1 MKNHII
7 VSLLFLLI
15 GCSKDLDTLEKRGD
29 IYYEINS
36 EEPFSGLI
44 INKYES
50 GQKHTKGYLTN
61 GREDG
66 YWTWWYEGSPKNHI
80 RLYLDNILDNLPYL
94 FYDSWENYGQKRKV
108 VDYLD
113 GTKDGLSTEWYENG
127 QKKSEGKF
135 EDDKKDDLWKDYYEN
150 GQLQEEGHYKEGKL
164 EGLWRRYF
172 DNGILSIKGNY
183 KDDKQ
188 EGFWKSYYDNGQ
200 LYLDR
205 IYKDGKLEGLW
216 KSYYDNGQLKYEW
229 NYKEGELISQKCW
242 DEEGNEKECD

>member
-7 VSLLFLLI
+7 ISLLFLLI

-127 QKKSEGKF
+127 QKKEEGTYKDGK
-135 EDDKKDDLWKDYYEN
+135 EDGLWTGWYDNGQKEIEGTFKDGKPDGLSTLWYEN
-150 GQLQEEGHYKEGKL
+150 GQK
-164 EGLWRRYF
+164 
-172 DNGILSIKGNY
+172 
-183 KDDKQ
+183 KQ
-188 EGFWKSYYDNGQ
+188 EGTENEWTYWNE
-200 LYLDR
+200 
-205 IYKDGKLEGLW
+205 DG
-216 KSYYDNGQLKYEW
+216 SLKE
-229 NYKEGELISQKCW
+229 
-242 DEEGNEKECD
+242 

>member
-1 MKNHII
+1 MKKLYPLLFVLFLI
-7 VSLLFLLI
+7 VS
-15 GCSKDLDTLEKRGD
+15 CSTELDTLQKRGD
-29 IYYEINS
+29 TYYEINS

-66 YWTWWYEGSPKNHI
+66 IWTWWYEGSPKNHI

-127 QKKSEGKF
+127 QKKEEGTYKDGK
-135 EDDKKDDLWKDYYEN
+135 EDGLWTGWYNNGQKELEGTFKDGKPDGLSTLWYEN
-150 GQLQEEGHYKEGKL
+150 GQK
-164 EGLWRRYF
+164 R
-172 DNGILSIKGNY
+172 
-183 KDDKQ
+183 Q
-188 EGFWKSYYDNGQ
+188 EGTENEWTYWNE
-200 LYLDR
+200 
-205 IYKDGKLEGLW
+205 DG
-216 KSYYDNGQLKYEW
+216 SLKE
-229 NYKEGELISQKCW
+229 
-242 DEEGNEKECD
+242 

>member
-1 MKNHII
+1 MKNPII
-7 VSLLFLLI
+7 ISLLFLLI

-127 QKKSEGKF
+127 QKKEEGTYKDGK
-135 EDDKKDDLWKDYYEN
+135 EDGLWTGWYDNGQKEIEGTFKDGKPDGLSTLWYEN
-150 GQLQEEGHYKEGKL
+150 GQK
-164 EGLWRRYF
+164 R
-172 DNGILSIKGNY
+172 
-183 KDDKQ
+183 Q
-188 EGFWKSYYDNGQ
+188 EGTENEWTYWNE
-200 LYLDR
+200 
-205 IYKDGKLEGLW
+205 DGSVRK
-216 KSYYDNGQLKYEW
+216 
-229 NYKEGELISQKCW
+229 
-242 DEEGNEKECD
+242 

>member
-1 MKNHII
+1 MKKLYPTLII
-7 VSLLFLLI
+7 SLLFLLI
-15 GCSKDLDTLEKRGD
+15 GCSTELDTLQKRD
-29 IYYEINS
+29 DTYYEIIS

-127 QKKSEGKF
+127 QR
-135 EDDKKDDLWKDYYEN
+135 
-150 GQLQEEGHYKEGKL
+150 KL
-164 EGLWRRYF
+164 EGT
-172 DNGILSIKGNY
+172 Y
-183 KDDKQ
+183 KDGERDGLWTWWYEDGQKRS
-188 EGFWKSYYDNGQ
+188 EGP
-200 LYLDR
+200 
-205 IYKDGKLEGLW
+205 YKDGKPDGLHVQWYENRKKRGEGTF
-216 KSYYDNGQLKYEW
+216 KDGKI
-229 NYKEGELISQKCW
+229 ISQKEW
-242 DEEGNEKECD
+242 NEDGSVKE

>member
-1 MKNHII
+1 MKNQII
-7 VSLLFLLI
+7 ISLLFLLI

-127 QKKSEGKF
+127 Q
-135 EDDKKDDLWKDYYEN
+135 
-150 GQLQEEGHYKEGKL
+150 LQEEGHYKEGKL

-183 KDDKQ
+183 KNDKQ

>member
-1 MKNHII
+1 LNAQHQPPPPWVFLFVEGWVDLGMKKLYPLLSVLFLI
-7 VSLLFLLI
+7 VS
-15 GCSKDLDTLEKRGD
+15 CSTELDTLQKRGD
-29 IYYEINS
+29 TYYEINS

-127 QKKSEGKF
+127 QKKEEGTYKDGK
-135 EDDKKDDLWKDYYEN
+135 EDGLWTGWYNNGQKEIEGAFKDGKPDGLSTLWYEN
-150 GQLQEEGHYKEGKL
+150 GQK
-164 EGLWRRYF
+164 R
-172 DNGILSIKGNY
+172 
-183 KDDKQ
+183 Q
-188 EGFWKSYYDNGQ
+188 EGTENEWTYWNE
-200 LYLDR
+200 
-205 IYKDGKLEGLW
+205 DG
-216 KSYYDNGQLKYEW
+216 SLKE
-229 NYKEGELISQKCW
+229 
-242 DEEGNEKECD
+242 

>member
-1 MKNHII
+1 MKNQII
-7 VSLLFLLI
+7 ISLLFLLI

-113 GTKDGLSTEWYENG
+113 GTKYGLSTEW
-127 QKKSEGKF
+127 
-135 EDDKKDDLWKDYYEN
+135 YEN

>member
-127 QKKSEGKF
+127 Q
-135 EDDKKDDLWKDYYEN
+135 
-150 GQLQEEGHYKEGKL
+150 LQEEGHYKEGKL

>member
-1 MKNHII
+1 MKKLYPTLII
-7 VSLLFLLI
+7 SLLFILV
-15 GCSKDLDTLEKRGD
+15 GCSTDFTTLQKRGD
-29 IYYEINS
+29 TYYQINS

-127 QKKSEGKF
+127 QKKEEGTYKDGK
-135 EDDKKDDLWKDYYEN
+135 EDGLWTGWYDNGQKEIEGTFKDGKPDGLSTLWYEN
-150 GQLQEEGHYKEGKL
+150 GQK
-164 EGLWRRYF
+164 R
-172 DNGILSIKGNY
+172 
-183 KDDKQ
+183 Q
-188 EGFWKSYYDNGQ
+188 EGTENEWTYWNE
-200 LYLDR
+200 
-205 IYKDGKLEGLW
+205 DG
-216 KSYYDNGQLKYEW
+216 SLKE
-229 NYKEGELISQKCW
+229 
-242 DEEGNEKECD
+242 

>member
-1 MKNHII
+1 MRKLYPLLSVLFLI
-7 VSLLFLLI
+7 VS
-15 GCSKDLDTLEKRGD
+15 CSTELDTLQKRGD
-29 IYYEINS
+29 TYYEINS

-127 QKKSEGKF
+127 QKKEEGTYKDGK
-135 EDDKKDDLWKDYYEN
+135 EDGLWTGWYDNGQKEIEGTFKDGKPDGLSTLWYEN
-150 GQLQEEGHYKEGKL
+150 GQK
-164 EGLWRRYF
+164 R
-172 DNGILSIKGNY
+172 
-183 KDDKQ
+183 Q
-188 EGFWKSYYDNGQ
+188 EGTENEWTYWNEDGSLKESYSHPSKFHQ
-200 LYLDR
+200 TVSVHFHT
-205 IYKDGKLEGLW
+205 IQ
-216 KSYYDNGQLKYEW
+216 S
-229 NYKEGELISQKCW
+229 LIHLVSHP
-242 DEEGNEKECD
+242 

>member
-1 MKNHII
+1 MKKLYPTLII
-7 VSLLFLLI
+7 SLLFLLV
-15 GCSKDLDTLEKRGD
+15 GCSTDFTTLQKRGD
-29 IYYEINS
+29 TYYEINS

-127 QKKSEGKF
+127 QKKEEGTYKDGK
-135 EDDKKDDLWKDYYEN
+135 EDGLWTGWYDNGQKEIEGTFKDGKPDGLSTLWYEN
-150 GQLQEEGHYKEGKL
+150 GQK
-164 EGLWRRYF
+164 R
-172 DNGILSIKGNY
+172 
-183 KDDKQ
+183 Q
-188 EGFWKSYYDNGQ
+188 EGTENEWTYWNE
-200 LYLDR
+200 
-205 IYKDGKLEGLW
+205 DG
-216 KSYYDNGQLKYEW
+216 SLKE
-229 NYKEGELISQKCW
+229 
-242 DEEGNEKECD
+242 

>member
-7 VSLLFLLI
+7 ISLLFLLI

-127 QKKSEGKF
+127 QKKEEGTYKDGK
-135 EDDKKDDLWKDYYEN
+135 EDGLWTGWYDNGQKEIEGTFKDGKPDGLSTLWYEN
-150 GQLQEEGHYKEGKL
+150 GQK
-164 EGLWRRYF
+164 R
-172 DNGILSIKGNY
+172 
-183 KDDKQ
+183 Q
-188 EGFWKSYYDNGQ
+188 EGTENEWTYWNE
-200 LYLDR
+200 
-205 IYKDGKLEGLW
+205 DG
-216 KSYYDNGQLKYEW
+216 SV
-229 NYKEGELISQKCW
+229 KE
-242 DEEGNEKECD
+242 

>member
-1 MKNHII
+1 MKNQII
-7 VSLLFLLI
+7 ISLLFLLI

-127 QKKSEGKF
+127 Q
-135 EDDKKDDLWKDYYEN
+135 
-150 GQLQEEGHYKEGKL
+150 LQEEGHYKEGKL

>member
-113 GTKDGLSTEWYENG
+113 GILDGLYTEWYENG
-127 QKKSEGKF
+127 QKSYEGTF
-135 EDDKKDDLWKDYYEN
+135 KDGKLDGLQTGWYEN
-150 GQLQEEGHYKEGKL
+150 GQKGK
-164 EGLWRRYF
+164 
-172 DNGILSIKGNY
+172 DVT
-183 KDDKQ
+183 
-188 EGFWKSYYDNGQ
+188 
-200 LYLDR
+200 
-205 IYKDGKLEGLW
+205 YKDGILISSK
-216 KSYYDNGQLKYEW
+216 EW
-229 NYKEGELISQKCW
+229 NEDGSVRKEPFDWENKVFKKFT
-242 DEEGNEKECD
+242 E

>member
-127 QKKSEGKF
+127 Q
-135 EDDKKDDLWKDYYEN
+135 
-150 GQLQEEGHYKEGKL
+150 LQEEGHYKEGKL

-216 KSYYDNGQLKYEW
+216 KSYYDNGQLKYDW

-242 DEEGNEKECD
+242 DEDGNEKECD

>member
-1 MKNHII
+1 MKKLYP
-7 VSLLFLLI
+7 LLSVLFLI
-15 GCSKDLDTLEKRGD
+15 GCSKDLDNLEKRGD

-127 QKKSEGKF
+127 QKKEEGTYKDGK
-135 EDDKKDDLWKDYYEN
+135 EDGLWTGWYDNGQKEIEGTFKDGKPDGLSTLWYEN
-150 GQLQEEGHYKEGKL
+150 GQK
-164 EGLWRRYF
+164 R
-172 DNGILSIKGNY
+172 
-183 KDDKQ
+183 Q
-188 EGFWKSYYDNGQ
+188 EGTENEWTYWNE
-200 LYLDR
+200 
-205 IYKDGKLEGLW
+205 DG
-216 KSYYDNGQLKYEW
+216 SLKE
-229 NYKEGELISQKCW
+229 
-242 DEEGNEKECD
+242 

>member
-7 VSLLFLLI
+7 ISLLFLLI

-127 QKKSEGKF
+127 Q
-135 EDDKKDDLWKDYYEN
+135 
-150 GQLQEEGHYKEGKL
+150 LQEEGHYKEGKL

>member
-7 VSLLFLLI
+7 ISLLFLLI
-15 GCSKDLDTLEKRGD
+15 GCSTELDTLEKRGD

-127 QKKSEGKF
+127 QKKEEGTYKDGK
-135 EDDKKDDLWKDYYEN
+135 EDGLWTGWYDNGQKEIEGTFKDGKPDGLSTLWYEN
-150 GQLQEEGHYKEGKL
+150 GQK
-164 EGLWRRYF
+164 R
-172 DNGILSIKGNY
+172 
-183 KDDKQ
+183 Q
-188 EGFWKSYYDNGQ
+188 EGTENEWTYWNE
-200 LYLDR
+200 
-205 IYKDGKLEGLW
+205 DG
-216 KSYYDNGQLKYEW
+216 SLKE
-229 NYKEGELISQKCW
+229 
-242 DEEGNEKECD
+242 

>member
-7 VSLLFLLI
+7 ISLLFLLI

-66 YWTWWYEGSPKNHI
+66 YWTWWYEGSPKNYI

-127 QKKSEGKF
+127 QKK
-135 EDDKKDDLWKDYYEN
+135 
-150 GQLQEEGHYKEGKL
+150 EEGTYKDGK
-164 EGLWRRYF
+164 EDGLWT
-172 DNGILSIKGNY
+172 G
-183 KDDKQ
+183 
-188 EGFWKSYYDNGQ
+188 WYDNGQ
-200 LYLDR
+200 KKQEGTENEWTYWNE
-205 IYKDGKLEGLW
+205 DG
-216 KSYYDNGQLKYEW
+216 SLKE
-229 NYKEGELISQKCW
+229 
-242 DEEGNEKECD
+242 

>member
-1 MKNHII
+1 MKKLYPTLII
-7 VSLLFLLI
+7 SLLFLLI
-15 GCSKDLDTLEKRGD
+15 GCSTELDTLQKRD
-29 IYYEINS
+29 DTYYEIIS

-127 QKKSEGKF
+127 QKKEEGTYKDGK
-135 EDDKKDDLWKDYYEN
+135 EDGLWTGWYDNGQKEIEGTFKDGKPDGLSTLWYEN
-150 GQLQEEGHYKEGKL
+150 GQK
-164 EGLWRRYF
+164 R
-172 DNGILSIKGNY
+172 
-183 KDDKQ
+183 Q
-188 EGFWKSYYDNGQ
+188 EGTENEWTYWNEDYFLLGWFFGMELAMERSTRLKSQ
-200 LYLDR
+200 R
-205 IYKDGKLEGLW
+205 KIT
-216 KSYYDNGQLKYEW
+216 
-229 NYKEGELISQKCW
+229 
-242 DEEGNEKECD
+242 

>member
-7 VSLLFLLI
+7 ISLLFLLI

-127 QKKSEGKF
+127 QKKEEGTYKDGK
-135 EDDKKDDLWKDYYEN
+135 EDGLWTGWYDNGQKEIEGTFKDGKPDGLSTLWYEN
-150 GQLQEEGHYKEGKL
+150 GQK
-164 EGLWRRYF
+164 R
-172 DNGILSIKGNY
+172 
-183 KDDKQ
+183 Q
-188 EGFWKSYYDNGQ
+188 EGTENEWTYWNE
-200 LYLDR
+200 
-205 IYKDGKLEGLW
+205 DG
-216 KSYYDNGQLKYEW
+216 SLKE
-229 NYKEGELISQKCW
+229 
-242 DEEGNEKECD
+242 